1 MAIPDFQTLMLPLLE
16 QLEAGEATASQ
27 VAERLADQ
35 FALSQED
42 RERLNP
48 SGRARTFA
56 NRVGWATTH
65 LRKAGLLENVGWGR
79 YRLTERGKQL
89 VASHP
94 NKVGMKVLDQFLEYR
109 KWRGTGPGSTPG
121 TPTKLPDVDLTPEE
135 LLEATHLQLQASLEQ
150 DLLERVRVV
159 SPSFFERLVV
169 DLVVAMGY
177 GGSHEEAGRA
187 VGQSGDEGIDGIINE
202 DRLGLDVIYLQAKR
216 WANPVGRPTVQMFAG
231 SLEGKRASKGVF
243 ITTSVFTGEAR
254 EYVKSIGKTIILI
267 DGTTLARLMTEY
279 GVGVSETARYVVR
292 RIDSDY
298 FEAG

>member
-1 MAIPDFQTLMLPLLE
+1 VI
-16 QLEAGEATASQ
+16 
-27 VAERLADQ
+27 ERLGDQ

-42 RERLNP
+42 LERLNP

-79 YRLTERGKQL
+79 YRLTDRGR
-89 VASHP
+89 H
-94 NKVGMKVLDQFLEYR
+94 VLATQPVQVNMRLLDEFAEYR
-109 KWRGTGPGSTPG
+109 EWRGAGPATIPG
-121 TPTKLPDVDLTPEE
+121 KPAQPTNVDLTPEE
-135 LLEATHLQLQASLEQ
+135 MLETTHRELHASLEQ
-150 DLLERVRVV
+150 DLLDRVREV

-216 WANPVGRPTVQMFAG
+216 WASPVGRPTVQMFAG

-243 ITTSVFTGEAR
+243 ITTSFFTGEAR
-254 EYVKSIGKTIILI
+254 DYVRSIGKTIILI
-267 DGTTLARLMTEY
+267 DGQTLARLMIEY